1 MGPSKRRFKPA
12 PRVANEKFLIAPYQ
26 VHQRQKNI
34 LRANGV
40 SLKDYN
46 RIVEMRSKLAP
57 AKSGPKI
64 IRGPS
69 IVLEEKDISPRGI
82 VTIPG
87 TYGRRCRETPL
98 WMTPC
103 NAGEEIS
110 FVHNGVLKSL
120 AGRRHASDARRM
132 KSIDDQKPAGIV
144 SENAY
149 RRPMRQQMCR
159 SVGERRLRWSTS
171 SDEIY
176 ACFGREVS

>member
-1 MGPSKRRFKPA
+1 MPTSKPVEFLPSKRRFKPA

-82 VTIPG
+82 ITIPG

-120 AGRRHASDARRM
+120 AGRRHASDARR
-132 KSIDDQKPAGIV
+132 IALDRAV
-144 SENAY
+144 
-149 RRPMRQQMCR
+149 
-159 SVGERRLRWSTS
+159 
-171 SDEIY
+171 
-176 ACFGREVS
+176 